1 MNVNI
6 GKIDVAREDFESASV
21 VSIQEYLYDILF
33 EISSQERHKLL
44 IILQNGPT
52 NLTHLSN
59 KSELNLPETRRHVTR
74 LIEVDLIERNPD
86 GRYSLTYL
94 GSRILELVDE
104 FYFFARYREYF
115 LTHSVNNLP
124 KEFRSRLRDL
134 SNSVFHD
141 NIMMFIHSIDQ
152 IIRNAE
158 KEILLLIDDFPLYQL
173 SIILEAIERGIN
185 IKILEPKNRETTLD
199 PNILTPQENIAVERM
214 MITPLVEQRLIDKVR
229 IFLVMSEK
237 DSVIAFPNIENNF
250 DYKGFRSNDKKFL
263 SWCRDLFQQLW
274 NKSSHKINEFDKEH
288 VLESAI
294 SNYPNFIFHYDRRN
308 L

>member
-44 IILQNGPT
+44 IILRNGPT

-141 NIMMFIHSIDQ
+141 NIMIFIHSIDQ
-152 IIRNAE
+152 IIKNAE
-158 KEILLLIDDFPLYQL
+158 KEIFLLIDDFPLYQL
-173 SIILEAIERGIN
+173 SIILEAIEKGIN

-214 MITPLVEQRLIDKVR
+214 MITPLVEQRFIDKVR

-274 NKSSHKINEFDKEH
+274 NKSSHKINEFDKEN

-294 SNYPNFIFHYDRRN
+294 SNYQNFIFHYDRRN
-308 L
+308 F